1 MTSGGA
7 VAVGVP
13 EIPSRSSFAP
23 IRKKLRQVA
32 FSAP

>member
-1 MTSGGA
+1 MSGGA

-13 EIPSRSSFAP
+13 AIPSRSSLAP